1 MVNKA
6 ELKNKL
12 TKRFKA
18 LSNVVDQV
26 KLYQVTDAIELV
38 KKTATAKFDETLD
51 ISCNLG
57 VDPKH
62 SDQMVRGMV
71 SMPNGT
77 GKKSVIAVFAKDAK
91 AEEAKKAGADF
102 VGGDELADQIKN
114 NEITFDVC
122 IATPDM
128 MGVVGKV
135 AKILGPKGKMP
146 NPKLGTVTLDV
157 TKAIENAKKGQVEF
171 RVEKAG
177 IVHAGIG
184 KISFDSQALLENL
197 KDFMSALIKA
207 RPAAAKGVYLK
218 SMTLGSTMGPAVR
231 VDVAEFQVTK
241 TSGAK

>member
-1 MVNKA
+1 MVKKA
-6 ELKNKL
+6 EIKNKL
-12 TKRFKA
+12 TKRFQK
-18 LSNVVDQV
+18 LDGIVNNVNTYS
-26 KLYQVTDAIELV
+26 LTEAIELV
-38 KKTATAKFDETLD
+38 KQTATAKFDETLD

-71 SMPNGT
+71 SMPHGT
-77 GKKSVIAVFAKDAK
+77 GKTSIVAVFAKDAK

-102 VGGDELADQIKN
+102 VGGDDLADQIKN

-177 IVHAGIG
+177 IVHAGVG
-184 KISFDSQALLENL
+184 KMSFNSQSLLENL
-197 KDFMSALIKA
+197 KEFISALIKA
-207 RPAAAKGVYLK
+207 RPAAAKGVFLK
-218 SMTLGSTMGPAVR
+218 SMTLGSTMGPAVK
-231 VDVAEFQVTK
+231 VDVAEFQVAK